1 MPRLSN
7 YPITYEDCKSIEIK
21 ILKKNNYLQS
31 NQLNECI
38 IRWYINEETTGKMKL
53 IVNTLSANPYIELI
67 YTLNEEGIQ
76 YKVQL
81 IKEKSNLGI
90 GEIWYFICPF
100 TNKRCRKLYLLN
112 KYFSHR
118 NRFKGVFYE
127 KQLLSKSNRKILG
140 LFNKVNHIND
150 AIEETNSKHFRRYY
164 NKAKTKR
171 LIKLRKIINQEIDIK
186 EINYIKNYGN
196 L

>member
-1 MPRLSN
+1 MPKPSS

-31 NQLNECI
+31 NQINKCI
-38 IRWYINEETTGKMKL
+38 IRWYINEETTGRMQV

-67 YTLNEEGIQ
+67 YTLNEEDIQ

-118 NRFKGVFYE
+118 NRLKGVFYE
-127 KQLLSKSNRKILG
+127 KQLLSKSNRKSLAI
-140 LFNKVNHIND
+140 FRKIEQIKD
-150 AIEETNSKHFRRYY
+150 AIEETKSKHFRRYY
-164 NKAKTKR
+164 NKVKTKR
-171 LIKLRKIINQEIDIK
+171 LVKLRKIINQEIDIK
-186 EINYIKNYGN
+186 EINNTKI

>member
-38 IRWYINEETTGKMKL
+38 IRWYINEETTGRMQL
-53 IVNTLSANPYIELI
+53 IVNTLSANPYIELS
-67 YTLNEEGIQ
+67 YALNEEGIQ

-127 KQLLSKSNRKILG
+127 KQILSKSNRKILG
-140 LFNKVNHIND
+140 IFSKIDQINN
-150 AIEETNSKHFRRYY
+150 AIEETESKHFRRYY

-171 LIKLRKIINQEIDIK
+171 LIKLRKIINQEIYIK
-186 EINYIKNYGN
+186 EINNIKI
-196 L
+196 

>member
-1 MPRLSN
+1 MPRASN
-7 YPITYEDCKSIEIK
+7 YPITYEDCKSLEIK
-21 ILKKNNYLQS
+21 LLKKNNYLQS

-38 IRWYINEETTGKMKL
+38 IRWYINEETTGKMQL
-53 IVNTLSANPYIELI
+53 IVNTLSANPYIELS
-67 YTLNEEGIQ
+67 YALNEEGIQ

-127 KQLLSKSNRKILG
+127 KQLLSKSNRKTLG
-140 LFNKVNHIND
+140 IFRKIDQIKD
-150 AIEETNSKHFRRYY
+150 AIEETESKHFRRYY

-186 EINYIKNYGN
+186 EINNIR
-196 L
+196 LLA

>member
-1 MPRLSN
+1 MPRPSN
-7 YPITYEDCKSIEIK
+7 YPITYEDCKSLEIK
-21 ILKKNNYLQS
+21 LLKKNNYLQS

-38 IRWYINEETTGKMKL
+38 IRWYINEETTGKMQL
-53 IVNTLSANPYIELI
+53 IVNTLSANPYIELS

-127 KQLLSKSNRKILG
+127 KQILSKSNRKILG
-140 LFNKVNHIND
+140 IFSKIDQINN
-150 AIEETNSKHFRRYY
+150 AIVETESKHFRRYY
-164 NKAKTKR
+164 NKTRTKR
-171 LIKLRKIINQEIDIK
+171 LVKLRKIINQEIDIK
-186 EINYIKNYGN
+186 EINNIKT
-196 L
+196 LW

>member
-1 MPRLSN
+1 MPRPST

-31 NQLNECI
+31 NQINKCI
-38 IRWYINEETTGKMKL
+38 IRWYINEETTGRL
-53 IVNTLSANPYIELI
+53 QVIVNTMTDKPYVVLN
-67 YTLNEEGIQ
+67 YKLNEQSIQ

-81 IKEKSNLGI
+81 VNERSNLGL

-100 TNKRCRKLYLLN
+100 TNKRCKKLYLLN

-127 KQLLSKSNRKILG
+127 KQLLSKSNRKSLG
-140 LFNKVNHIND
+140 IFRKIDQIKD
-150 AIEETNSKHFRRYY
+150 AIEETKSKNFRRYY
-164 NKAKTKR
+164 NKIKTKR
-171 LIKLRKIINQEIDIK
+171 LVKLSKVINQEIDIK
-186 EINYIKNYGN
+186 EINNIKT
-196 L
+196 LW

>member
-1 MPRLSN
+1 MPRPSN

-38 IRWYINEETTGKMKL
+38 ILWYINEETTGRMQL
-53 IVNTLSANPYIELI
+53 IVNTLSANPYIELS
-67 YTLNEEGIQ
+67 YALNEEGIQ

-127 KQLLSKSNRKILG
+127 KQILSKSNRKILG
-140 LFNKVNHIND
+140 IFSKIDQINN
-150 AIEETNSKHFRRYY
+150 AIEETESKHFRRYY

-171 LIKLRKIINQEIDIK
+171 LIKLRKIINQEIYIK
-186 EINYIKNYGN
+186 EINNIKI
-196 L
+196 

>member
-1 MPRLSN
+1 MPRPSN

-38 IRWYINEETTGKMKL
+38 IRWYINEETTGRMQL
-53 IVNTLSANPYIELI
+53 IVNTLSANPYIELS
-67 YTLNEEGIQ
+67 YALNEEGIQ

-127 KQLLSKSNRKILG
+127 KQLLSKSNRKTLG
-140 LFNKVNHIND
+140 LFNKINQIND

-164 NKAKTKR
+164 NKIKTKR
-171 LIKLRKIINQEIDIK
+171 LVKLRKIINQEIDIK
-186 EINYIKNYGN
+186 ENNNIK
-196 L
+196 LFS

>member
-1 MPRLSN
+1 MPRPSN

-38 IRWYINEETTGKMKL
+38 IRWYINEETTGRMQL
-53 IVNTLSANPYIELI
+53 IVNTLSANPYIELS
-67 YTLNEEGIQ
+67 YSLNEEGIQ

-127 KQLLSKSNRKILG
+127 KQILSKSNRKILG
-140 LFNKVNHIND
+140 IFSKIDQINN
-150 AIEETNSKHFRRYY
+150 AIEETESKHFRRYY

-171 LIKLRKIINQEIDIK
+171 LIKLRKIINQEIYIK
-186 EINYIKNYGN
+186 EINNIKI
-196 L
+196 

>member
-1 MPRLSN
+1 MPRPSS

-31 NQLNECI
+31 NQINKCI
-38 IRWYINEETTGKMKL
+38 IRWYINEETTGRMQV
-53 IVNTLSANPYIELI
+53 IVNTLSTNPYIELI

-76 YKVQL
+76 YKVQM

-100 TNKRCRKLYLLN
+100 TNKRCRKLYLVN

-127 KQLLSKSNRKILG
+127 KQLLSKSNRKSLAI
-140 LFNKVNHIND
+140 FRKIEQIKD
-150 AIEETNSKHFRRYY
+150 AIEETKSKHFRRYY
-164 NKAKTKR
+164 NKVKTKR
-171 LIKLRKIINQEIDIK
+171 LVKLRKIINQEIDIK
-186 EINYIKNYGN
+186 EINNTKI

>member
-1 MPRLSN
+1 M
-7 YPITYEDCKSIEIK
+7 
-21 ILKKNNYLQS
+21 QV
-31 NQLNECI
+31 
-38 IRWYINEETTGKMKL
+38 
-53 IVNTLSANPYIELI
+53 IVNTLSANPYIELS

-100 TNKRCRKLYLLN
+100 TYKRCRKLYLLN

-127 KQLLSKSNRKILG
+127 KQLLSKSNRKTLG
-140 LFNKVNHIND
+140 IFGKIDQINK
-150 AIEETNSKHFRRYY
+150 AIEETESKHFRRYY
-164 NKAKTKR
+164 NKSKTKR
-171 LIKLRKIINQEIDIK
+171 LIKLRKIINQEIYIK
-186 EINYIKNYGN
+186 EMNNMKLLG
-196 L
+196 

>member
-1 MPRLSN
+1 MPRPSN

-21 ILKKNNYLQS
+21 ILKKNNYLQA
-31 NQLNECI
+31 NQLNKCI
-38 IRWYINEETTGKMKL
+38 IRWYINEETTGRMQV
-53 IVNTLSANPYIELI
+53 IVNTLTAKPYIELI

-127 KQLLSKSNRKILG
+127 KQLLSKSNRKTLG
-140 LFNKVNHIND
+140 IFRKIDQIND

-164 NKAKTKR
+164 NKIKTKR

-186 EINYIKNYGN
+186 KICYIKT
-196 L
+196 